1 MIDERKLSNSRKTI
15 RDLSARIVALEKELE
30 AHRSYCNGTTVEWFS
45 SLDDELSTGP
55 SSTNSDASNSSDNMI
70 VRLCGGQR
78 QLNSD
83 RVGRLRFF
91 GPTSSLHLS
100 ESVTSSVLIRE
111 PNNARGWHQW
121 QEILPLDLQ
130 AHLMDLYWKY
140 QHQMIP
146 IIHKEGWVSH
156 RHKLLYRVWVC
167 ANEVKSIPP
176 RLRHWSDEVLQQTP
190 CLLCAHASRRH
201 IRSARYPSIGSR
213 RGRHERRPA
222 LPR

>member
-1 MIDERKLSNSRKTI
+1 MQCQPSNDGSVSCFLCLKTGVECVVPMIDERKLSNSRKTI
-15 RDLSARIVALEKELE
+15 RDFSARIVALEKELE
-30 AHRSYCNGTTVEWFS
+30 AHRLYCSGATAELFS
-45 SLDDELSTGP
+45 SRDEEPSPGL

-111 PNNARGWHQW
+111 PNSTRGWHQW

-130 AHLMDLYWKY
+130 AHLMGLYWKY

-146 IIHKEGWVSH
+146 IIHKEGWMSYG
-156 RHKLLYRVWVC
+156 HKFL
-167 ANEVKSIPP
+167 
-176 RLRHWSDEVLQQTP
+176 
-190 CLLCAHASRRH
+190 
-201 IRSARYPSIGSR
+201 R
-213 RGRHERRPA
+213 RGVDSC
-222 LPR
+222 